1 MPHFVNAVASEALL
15 TLVYLMAPPVLVA
28 LIVGLVVGVFQ
39 AATSINETTLSFI
52 PKLVGIAI
60 AMVIFG
66 NWQIA
71 ILSDYFRAIFHR
83 IPVMFS

>member
-1 MPHFVNAVASEALL
+1 MLRYIALQDSGIL
-15 TLVYLMAPPVLVA
+15 IMARTDCLPT
-28 LIVGLVVGVFQ
+28 Q
-39 AATSINETTLSFI
+39 
-52 PKLVGIAI
+52 GIAI

-71 ILSDYFRAIFHR
+71 LLSDYFRAIFHR